1 MDADVINIHAAKT
14 RLSQLVA
21 RAERGERIII
31 ARAGKPVA
39 ELGPVPR
46 SRNRRA
52 GLSPDDPLLNL
63 EEFAVDGAGGALD
76 NAEIDRILYGATRR
90 LR

>member
-1 MDADVINIHAAKT
+1 MTEQIINMHDAKT

-39 ELGPVPR
+39 LLGPAPR
-46 SRNRRA
+46 AKRVA
-52 GLSPDDPLLNL
+52 LPPDDPLLNL
-63 EEFAVDGAGGALD
+63 EEFAVDGAGGKLT
-76 NAEIDRILYGATRR
+76 NVEIDKILYGGK
-90 LR
+90 